1 MVCWLWNI
9 LQWIIGFLSGEVWSY
24 VRACNLRWEGES
36 ELRRLS
42 RRSVSWIYL
51 RFWRTCWRTF
61 GRNEISIWFW
71 GWKKV
76 QSTLFLHKSNESQAT
91 SLVYTIRP
99 HLSRSGT
106 LPAHELKLRHHQA
119 ILRVNFLYFV
129 CSVQNS
135 KRREVPEFEKFPKFP
150 FRHSRKE
157 LSVVSS
163 GGRA

>member
-1 MVCWLWNI
+1 MEKCKLN
-9 LQWIIGFLSGEVWSY
+9 LSTMFL
-24 VRACNLRWEGES
+24 
-36 ELRRLS
+36 
-42 RRSVSWIYL
+42 
-51 RFWRTCWRTF
+51 TCWRTF

-119 ILRVNFLYFV
+119 ILRVNFYFV

-163 GGRA
+163 GGRAYKIERADESYSKAWKKSLRREEKRWKGTMERD